1 MPKRTGKNH
10 TGVSPGQN
18 VVIQITYY
26 ILLHEGAVCS
36 IGILLELVN
45 HEDNPLWQ

>member
-1 MPKRTGKNH
+1 MHNRTGKNH

-18 VVIQITYY
+18 VVIKITYY
-26 ILLHEGAVCS
+26 ILLSEGAVCR
-36 IGILLELVN
+36 IGILLELVS